1 MDPALRARLPDAYP
15 GPAARCLSD
24 RRELG
29 AARIGQGDELQP
41 RRRADGRWRPR
52 PLAVFPHVRSG
63 ALGAHTGG
71 RAGARLLDRLL
82 RQEPRGAIRERRR
95 PERCHGADG
104 APRPTPRRASLPP
117 SRRTLTRPDGP
128 GAGADGVDRTTLHA
142 GAAPRPLGSI
152 PARHVRRRLWGT
164 APIRP
169 PPHPPPARR
178 AAPTGVLRATPP
190 GGTRQVPG

>member
-41 RRRADGRWRPR
+41 RRRADGRGRPR
-52 PLAVFPHVRSG
+52 PLAVSPHLRSG
-63 ALGAHTGG
+63 ALAAHPGG

-128 GAGADGVDRTTLHA
+128 GAGAGGGDRTTLHA
-142 GAAPRPLGSI
+142 GPGPAAAGAPPGPPPPRPPWGEGARLPPPPPPPAPRP
-152 PARHVRRRLWGT
+152 PR
-164 APIRP
+164 
-169 PPHPPPARR
+169 
-178 AAPTGVLRATPP
+178 
-190 GGTRQVPG
+190 